1 MLTIENLTYSFPGSN
16 PIFADIDLIV
26 NDMES
31 VLISSNSWCG
41 KAVWP
46 STCCIK
52 KPDQGKISCF

>member
-31 VLISSNSWCG
+31 VLISGYSRCG
-41 KAVWP
+41 KSSLA
-46 STCCIK
+46 IYLLY
-52 KPDQGKISCF
+52 

>member
-31 VLISSNSWCG
+31 VLISGYSRYRG
-41 KAVWP
+41 KMKENHVKRSYA
-46 STCCIK
+46 
-52 KPDQGKISCF
+52 